1 MVPYRIVL
9 ADHSAPLREGLKR
22 ILKEESTIEVVGEA
36 GNDSDLL
43 NVLRLSKLTPD
54 MIILDA
60 SMPNFYGT
68 EAIHKVKA
76 IYPDVKVLVLSM
88 YKDKEYL
95 NQAISNGAEGYLL
108 KETADRELLPAIE
121 MIMQGRLYVPPLL

>member
-22 ILKEESTIEVVGEA
+22 ILKEESNIEVVGEA

-43 NVLRLSKLTPD
+43 NVLRLSKLAPD

-68 EAIHKVKA
+68 EAIHKVKT

>member
-22 ILKEESTIEVVGEA
+22 ILKEESNIEVVGEA

-43 NVLRLSKLTPD
+43 NVLRLSKLAPD